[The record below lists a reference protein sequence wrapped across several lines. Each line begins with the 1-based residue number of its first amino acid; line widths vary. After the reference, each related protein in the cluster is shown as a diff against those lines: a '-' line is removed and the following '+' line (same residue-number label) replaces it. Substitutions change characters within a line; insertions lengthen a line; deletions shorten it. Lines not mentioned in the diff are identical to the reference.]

1 MKTSL
6 QNYLSRH
13 AYDAGNRK
21 RGNYFSL
28 CRTVR
33 IVVLFSYQILR
44 LFRRLIRHH
53 IVVVNL
59 EDLIYWLG
67 VSVYLFRQM
76 YMTTYGSIRWFF
88 VLGVVCG
95 IIAANFVISLAKKMY
110 EKMKK
115 SLERKG
121 KNR

>member
-1 MKTSL
+1 MMLGIGKEAIIFL
-6 QNYLSRH
+6 YAGLS
-13 AYDAGNRK
+13 G
-21 RGNYFSL
+21 
-28 CRTVR
+28 

-44 LFRRLIRHH
+44 LLRRLIRHH
-53 IVVVNL
+53 IIVVNL
-59 EDLIYWLG
+59 EDVLYWLG

-95 IIAANFVISLAKKMY
+95 IILANFVISLVKKMY

>member
-1 MKTSL
+1 MLGIAKEAIIFL
-6 QNYLSRH
+6 YAGLS
-13 AYDAGNRK
+13 G
-21 RGNYFSL
+21 
-28 CRTVR
+28 

>member
-1 MKTSL
+1 MLGIGKEAIIFL
-6 QNYLSRH
+6 YAGLS
-13 AYDAGNRK
+13 G
-21 RGNYFSL
+21 
-28 CRTVR
+28 

-53 IVVVNL
+53 IIVVNL
-59 EDLIYWLG
+59 EDVLYWLG

-95 IIAANFVISLAKKMY
+95 IILANFAISMVKKMY

-115 SLERKG
+115 SLEKRK

>member
-1 MKTSL
+1 MLGIGKEAIIFL
-6 QNYLSRH
+6 YAGLS
-13 AYDAGNRK
+13 G
-21 RGNYFSL
+21 
-28 CRTVR
+28 

-53 IVVVNL
+53 IIVVNL
-59 EDLIYWLG
+59 EDVLYWLG

-95 IIAANFVISLAKKMY
+95 IILANFVISLVKKMY
-110 EKMKK
+110 KKMKK

>member
-1 MKTSL
+1 MLGIGKEAIIFL
-6 QNYLSRH
+6 YAGLS
-13 AYDAGNRK
+13 G
-21 RGNYFSL
+21 
-28 CRTVR
+28 

-53 IVVVNL
+53 IIVVNL
-59 EDLIYWLG
+59 EDVLYWLG

-95 IIAANFVISLAKKMY
+95 IILANFVISMVKKMY

-115 SLERKG
+115 SLERKW

>member
-1 MKTSL
+1 MLGIGKEAIIFL
-6 QNYLSRH
+6 YAGLS
-13 AYDAGNRK
+13 G
-21 RGNYFSL
+21 
-28 CRTVR
+28 

-53 IVVVNL
+53 IIVVNL
-59 EDLIYWLG
+59 EDVLYWLG

-95 IIAANFVISLAKKMY
+95 IILANFVISLVKKMY